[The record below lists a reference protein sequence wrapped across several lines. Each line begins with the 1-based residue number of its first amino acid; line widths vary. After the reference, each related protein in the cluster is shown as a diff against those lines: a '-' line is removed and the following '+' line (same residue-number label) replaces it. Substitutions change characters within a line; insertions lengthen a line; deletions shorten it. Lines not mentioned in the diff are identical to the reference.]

1 MLSRLA
7 MELLNLNSTKALL
20 ERLVHS
26 PQKKLGQN
34 FLVDANITRK
44 SLQLAEVKA
53 GERIVEVGPGLGTLT
68 RALLGAQVHLFAVER
83 DSTLYA
89 YLKSEIVPEHPNFDL
104 HFGDAVEFPLAKINP
119 ADGPFK
125 IVANLPYAITSPW
138 MDRVLANPLPEVM
151 SLMLQ
156 EEAADRL
163 CAEPGTKSI
172 GALSIDVTLAFE
184 KVGIH
189 KVPGQCFFPPP
200 AVGSVL
206 LVLKKRKTP
215 RRLGDITRS
224 AIRFCFTQRRK
235 QIGALLRKCPE
246 QAVSKH
252 ADTLLQQAEI
262 DPKLRPEAI
271 QIEQWVKLDMGV
283 QQTQ

>member
-1 MLSRLA
+1 

-20 ERLVHS
+20 AKLGHS

-44 SLQLAEVKA
+44 SLQLAQVEA

-68 RALLGAQVHLFAVER
+68 RALLGAEVKLFAVER
-83 DSTLYA
+83 DPRLHA
-89 YLKSEIVPEHPNFDL
+89 YLKEEIVPEHPHFNL
-104 HFGDAVEFPLAKINP
+104 LFGDAVEHPLANIDP
-119 ADGPFK
+119 HDGPFK

-138 MDRVLANPLPEVM
+138 MDRVLAHPLPEVM

-172 GALSIDVTLAFE
+172 GALSIDVALAFE

-206 LVLKKRKTP
+206 LVYLFHVP
-215 RRLGDITRS
+215 
-224 AIRFCFTQRRK
+224 Q
-235 QIGALLRKCPE
+235 
-246 QAVSKH
+246 
-252 ADTLLQQAEI
+252 
-262 DPKLRPEAI
+262 
-271 QIEQWVKLDMGV
+271 GV
-283 QQTQ
+283 F

>member
-1 MLSRLA
+1 

-20 ERLVHS
+20 EKLGHS

-44 SLQLAEVKA
+44 SLQLAQVQA

-68 RALLGAQVHLFAVER
+68 RALLGAQVNLFAVER
-83 DSTLYA
+83 DPTLHK
-89 YLKSEIVPEHPNFDL
+89 YLSEEIAPEHPNFDL
-104 HFGDAVEFPLAKINP
+104 LFGDAVEHPLANINP

-138 MDRVLANPLPEVM
+138 MDRVLANPLPEVI

-163 CAEPGTKSI
+163 CAEPGTKAI
-172 GALSIDVTLAFE
+172 GALSIDVALAFE

-206 LVLKKRKTP
+206 LVLKKRETP
-215 RRLGDITRS
+215 RRLSDITRA

-246 QAVSKH
+246 KAVSTN
-252 ADTLLQQAEI
+252 AEGLLKKAEI
-262 DPKLRPEAI
+262 DPKLRPEAV
-271 QIEQWVKLDMGV
+271 QIEQWVKLDEGV
-283 QQTQ
+283 HELHEKHEK